1 MITSLKIEIM
11 RWKYQY
17 TKNKKQIK
25 KQKKKKKKKKTEF
38 WSMGF
43 KSYCMWFKVA
53 V

>member
-25 KQKKKKKKKKTEF
+25 KQKKKKKKKEY
-38 WSMGF
+38 WVLEYGF
-43 KSYCMWFKVA
+43 
-53 V
+53 